1 MSSRSLYF
9 GLFIAA
15 GLNLSFWG
23 SPLQAKNLRS
33 PASSSNDCHKISRG
47 LMESQSD
54 ISCNLETSDF
64 GRKAKT
70 SVQISTIYE
79 VNDDGEKVKKGIE
92 AKTIT
97 EANCDNCNVNTGS
110 KVSTLIYGLEDLK
123 DFNNVQNKILAEVNK
138 NEDEVLEE
146 LKNKIAL
153 EKAVKNCVRNQDG
166 ERLDKEERFECRVD
180 QLADMD
186 EEEAEKYFNKHL
198 KNELQE
204 KALSSNP
211 EERQMALEALEKV
224 EDSVYSDSLLSQ
236 IDTMRKASQT
246 MGMVEQDYAN
256 AKQSLMK
263 AQSLPEGHQYKKIFE
278 QQASQYMKRAESNL
292 NNQKMMALNGSL
304 NSTAANISDINS
316 YFQKMETNLNQTISS
331 DPQLLTLK
339 ATAGGVLPNVSM
351 DTSKVN
357 NQVRQQRG
365 GNQIPGGLLTGMPQI
380 SGNPPTNSSLG
391 QMPNANNL
399 GRGTIMQNR
408 VPAPIANQA
417 FQQFPQQIQPMPSP
431 MPGQMYNQ
439 FMPMG
444 NQFQAVPG
452 GGNAPTALPML

>member
-23 SPLQAKNLRS
+23 GPLQAESLRS

-47 LMESQSD
+47 LMESQKD
-54 ISCNLETSDF
+54 ISCNLETSDY

-70 SVQISTIYE
+70 NVQISTIYE
-79 VNDDGEKVKKGIE
+79 VNDKGEKVKKGIE
-92 AKTIT
+92 ARTIT

-110 KVSTLIYGLEDLK
+110 KVSTLVYGLEDLK

-138 NEDEVLEE
+138 NEDEVLDE
-146 LKNKIAL
+146 LKKKIAL
-153 EKAVKNCVRNQDG
+153 EKAIENCVRNRDG

-180 QLADMD
+180 RLADMD
-186 EEEAEKYFNKHL
+186 EEEAEKYFNKYL
-198 KNELQE
+198 KSEIQE

-211 EERQMALEALEKV
+211 EEREMALEALEKV
-224 EDSVYSDSLLSQ
+224 EDSAYSDSLLAQ

-246 MGMVEQDYAN
+246 MSMVEQDYAN

-263 AQSLPEGHQYKKIFE
+263 AQSLPEGHQYKKVFE
-278 QQASQYMKRAESNL
+278 QQASQYMKRAETTL
-292 NNQKMMALNGSL
+292 NSQKMNALNGSL
-304 NSTAANISDINS
+304 NSTSSSTSDINL
-316 YFQKMETNLNQTISS
+316 YFQKIESNLNQSISS
-331 DPQLLTLK
+331 DPQLLALK
-339 ATAGGVLPNVSM
+339 ANGAALPKGTGNASNA
-351 DTSKVN
+351 N
-357 NQVRQQRG
+357 NSVRQQRG
-365 GNQIPGGLLTGMPQI
+365 GAQIPGGLLTGMPQI
-380 SGNPPTNSSLG
+380 SGNPPTNSSFG

-417 FQQFPQQIQPMPSP
+417 IQQFPQQVQPMPSP
-431 MPGQMYNQ
+431 IQGQMYNQ

-444 NQFQAVPG
+444 NQFQNSPG
-452 GGNAPTALPML
+452 SNNAPSTLPML